1 LCRADCARSCGDRSR
16 DDGDGRRVCAC
27 GRAEGFGYRLVRL
40 SPEVSEEVGQ
50 AFDLALS
57 GLATPVLDAQLPSFD
72 AAFDASLVVM
82 GSENWAALGLMP
94 IIPAW
99 ARTCVRA

>member
-1 LCRADCARSCGDRSR
+1 LR
-16 DDGDGRRVCAC
+16 DLAVIEA
-27 GRAEGFGYRLVRL
+27 AMTAMVEGFAPVAAPKASDIRLVRL